1 MSGDTT
7 REVTGPG
14 RGGSRGQR
22 AGGGGREPGDGS
34 QEPAARQAQ
43 GTSREPAAP
52 QEHGTPPG
60 TPREPAARRDRE
72 QSGAAGSRPT
82 IKTVAARAGVG
93 RTTVSRVVN
102 GSELV
107 SEKAREAVLNAIAEL
122 GYVPN
127 SVARGLVTSRT
138 NAVAL
143 VIPESESRLG
153 SEPYFSAVIRGVS
166 AALADTRT
174 QLQLTLVRDQAE
186 RDQLTQSVAERR
198 VDGVLLVSIHE
209 HDVLPGL
216 LESAGLP
223 TVLAGRRRE
232 DDPLSYVCADNRGGA
247 ATAVRHLL
255 DRGRRRIATVAGPQ
269 DMEVGRSRLRGCRE
283 ALVQAGVPDEEH
295 LVEVG
300 DFTEEGARAA
310 MRSLLERAPEL
321 DAVFAASDLMAAGVL
336 LELRAQGRRVPEDV
350 SVVGFEDSYLARHT
364 NPPLTTVR
372 QPTEE
377 IGGTI
382 ARTLLREIENP
393 AVRRTRL
400 VLDTELVVRESS

>member
-1 MSGDTT
+1 MD
-7 REVTGPG
+7 
-14 RGGSRGQR
+14 RGQN
-22 AGGGGREPGDGS
+22 
-34 QEPAARQAQ
+34 
-43 GTSREPAAP
+43 TAP
-52 QEHGTPPG
+52 
-60 TPREPAARRDRE
+60 D
-72 QSGAAGSRPT
+72 SRPT

-107 SEKAREAVLNAIAEL
+107 SEKAREAVLAAIAEL

-127 SVARGLVTSRT
+127 SVARGLVTRRT

-174 QLQLTLVRDQAE
+174 QLQLMLVRDQAE

-198 VDGVLLVSIHE
+198 VDGVLLVSVHE
-209 HDVLPGL
+209 HDVLPSL

-232 DDPLSYVCADNRGGA
+232 DDPLSYVCSDNRGGA
-247 ATAVRHLL
+247 AAAVRHLL

-269 DMEVGRSRLRGCRE
+269 DMEVGRSRLHGCQE
-283 ALVQAGVPDEEH
+283 ALVQAGIPARDH
-295 LVEVG
+295 LVAVG
-300 DFTEEGARAA
+300 DFTEEGAREA
-310 MRSLLERAPEL
+310 MRSLLERAPDL
-321 DAVFAASDLMAAGVL
+321 DAVFAASDLMAAGIL
-336 LELRAQGRRVPEDV
+336 LELRAQGRRVPQDV

-393 AVRRTRL
+393 ALPRTRL